1 MVFPMIA
8 HQVRRDG
15 ERFTVKNFGF
25 PEREYLTAQL
35 RLDRDAATLVVG
47 DTSRAALA
55 ARFRLLREEIERRL
69 LADPAV
75 AGVTVAERVPRM
87 YHPHR
92 RVRLDEGPAAPHHRD
107 YPGAYRVSSAHV
119 DADFFETLQTPILTG
134 RAFRPGEI
142 GTEARVAIVNEAF
155 VRLVLGGHNPI
166 GRRVHY
172 LFFEGEGRFTGEE
185 EPGPWYEIVGV
196 VPDIGE
202 SYGNDPKVARLY
214 HPLGADALGATL
226 ALRVRGEPLAFEQ
239 RLRSTVAAVDPTL
252 RVAGVTPLADLSN
265 AELQ

>member
-1 MVFPMIA
+1 MVFPMVA

-15 ERFTVKNFGF
+15 ERFTVKDVGF

-35 RLDRDAATLVVG
+35 RLDRDAAALVVG

-92 RVRLDEGPAAPHHRD
+92 RVRVDAGPAAPHHRD

-119 DADFFETLQTPILTG
+119 DAASFATLATPILAV
-134 RAFRPGEI
+134 RACHPPDI
-142 GTEARVAIVNEAF
+142 GADARVANVNEAS
-155 VRLVLGGHNPI
+155 VRLVP
-166 GRRVHY
+166 
-172 LFFEGEGRFTGEE
+172 
-185 EPGPWYEIVGV
+185 
-196 VPDIGE
+196 
-202 SYGNDPKVARLY
+202 
-214 HPLGADALGATL
+214 
-226 ALRVRGEPLAFEQ
+226 
-239 RLRSTVAAVDPTL
+239 AAHH
-252 RVAGVTPLADLSN
+252 
-265 AELQ
+265 